1 MLRSFGPWTA
11 SALVVGTMIGAGIF
25 AMPSALAPYG
35 WTAAGGWLIGGAG
48 ALAIGIV
55 IGALTIRYPEEPSI
69 VTICGDIL
77 GLMAGRIMAWSF
89 WVGLIGSAAVLAI
102 VSGEYTLF
110 LLHVDAP
117 GITGSLIGLGYLLA
131 ITALN
136 LRGVKEAGR
145 FQVATTVLKL
155 MPLALVIGIALT
167 LAFTRPETYAPS
179 PAVPFDAGQL
189 VPVIGVSFFALLGFE
204 TVGMLTQRVRNPA
217 RNVPLATVFGL
228 LLVVLIYF
236 GVSMGIVLATPP
248 EALRTDAAPVATF
261 TQTFVG
267 AWAAG
272 AIALFATISA
282 IGTLNS
288 ATLMLGDIPFGM
300 VRDGQLPEWMAPQ
313 GGNGIGRRP
322 ILLGVGLTVVLVLA
336 SNYSLGERLL
346 DFLLR
351 LTIATNI
358 LFYVG
363 ICLAALRVGIQRVLS
378 VVGVVFSA
386 VLLYGTGTE
395 ASLLGLALMAV
406 GVAVHAAI
414 GGRTAPRGSVPAE

>member
-1 MLRSFGPWTA
+1 MQRSFGPWTA

-55 IGALTIRYPEEPSI
+55 IGALTIRYPDEPSI

-167 LAFTRPETYAPS
+167 LAFTRSETYAQS

-261 TQTFVG
+261 TRTFVG

-272 AIALFATISA
+272 GIALFATISA

-288 ATLMLGDIPFGM
+288 ATLMLDDIPFGM

-363 ICLAALRVGIQRVLS
+363 ICLAAFRVGTQRVLS

-406 GVAVHAAI
+406 GVAAHAAI